1 MYAHTVVTRR
11 RASKL
16 RFLVKRQYGVL
27 PTYWSPVILWAF
39 ALLPRED
46 LRETNAI
53 LGLYQGSIKA
63 LFYYGS
69 IKALLR
75 L

>member
-1 MYAHTVVTRR
+1 MHAHTVVTRR

-27 PTYWSPVILWAF
+27 PKYWSPVILWAL

-46 LRETNAI
+46 LRE
-53 LGLYQGSIKA
+53 KA
-63 LFYYGS
+63 
-69 IKALLR
+69 
-75 L
+75 